1 MKLSQ
6 GIQTL
11 TSRNVE
17 SNLSKKILLAN
28 TSEQTTNA
36 VTHFNEIQQEIAV
49 SWRNYEQRFT
59 DVDNALGRTLESLQ
73 QGYTSFADSTTEYLQ
88 GMNRNAAQ
96 IVEKLSGAV
105 LELRESLENLEHL
118 PSSVN
123 KLETL
128 PTTVSQLDNS
138 LKSLPQLIT
147 NLSVLLKDVPAMVQ
161 TFTRQLEISE

>member
-1 MKLSQ
+1 M
-6 GIQTL
+6 
-11 TSRNVE
+11 
-17 SNLSKKILLAN
+17 
-28 TSEQTTNA
+28 
-36 VTHFNEIQQEIAV
+36 
-49 SWRNYEQRFT
+49 
-59 DVDNALGRTLESLQ
+59 GRTLESLQ